1 MKSST
6 TIVLIASLVLLTMSG
21 LIPPAHA
28 GIHVGAGAANEHHGE
43 GATAASIAWRGQRRH
58 PWEVMIGHIGQRES
72 ANAEEAWFFAGSKR
86 FYWRQWF
93 VSGGVAWV
101 NVDNDIL
108 SGHGQFITGAGR
120 DLGPLSVSLRHL
132 SNASTNGRNRG
143 ETLLMLE
150 YRFGR

>member
-6 TIVLIASLVLLTMSG
+6 LVVQIASLALAVTLGMMK
-21 LIPPAHA
+21 PAHA
-28 GIHVGAGAANEHHGE
+28 GIHVGAGTADEHNGD
-43 GATAASIAWRGQRRH
+43 GATAASIAWRGQQRH
-58 PWEVMIGHIGQRES
+58 PWEVMVGHIGQREDG
-72 ANAEEAWFFAGSKR
+72 NAEETWYLAGSKR

-93 VSGGVAWV
+93 VSGGLAWA

-120 DLGPLSVSLRHL
+120 DLGRLSVSLRHL
-132 SNASTNGRNRG
+132 SNASTKGRNRG

-150 YRFGR
+150 YRIGQ